1 MKFNKKIKLFSL
13 LSVFTLF
20 VFLVGCEDE
29 INDNISVSDS
39 FVGFSPDQVVDV
51 EIGGTLDVGVDL
63 YASAV
68 SAMDRTFELSYS
80 GTAVPSS
87 YVAPSSVTIAAGAT
101 KATIELVLTG
111 GNFTVNGSTIILS
124 MNQSAETDQVTSYTG
139 SFEDGSLEVVY
150 DTHTITAK
158 DLCLANLVTLDITFD
173 SYAEETAWQME
184 LDGNVIDSGGISN
197 GAFNFEYQ
205 GLDSFSKTWCLANGN
220 YNFIIYDY
228 YSDGICCTYGNGS
241 YSVTLGDGTVVAS
254 GGSFGADDV
263 TPFTL

>member
-101 KATIELVLTG
+101 KATIELVLS
-111 GNFTVNGSTIILS
+111 GNFTVNGSTIIIS
-124 MNQSAETDQVTSYTG
+124 TNQSADTDQVTSYTG
-139 SFEDGSLEVVY
+139 SFEDESLVVEY

-158 DLCLANLVTLDITFD
+158 DLCLANLVRLDITFD
-173 SYAEETAWQME
+173 NYAEETGWVML
-184 LDGNVIDSGGISN
+184 LDGNVIDFGGYDPAT
-197 GAFNFEYQ
+197 GYTFEYG
-205 GLDSFSKTWCLANGN
+205 GLDSFSKTWCLGSGF
-220 YNFIIYDY
+220 YTIVMFDY
-228 YSDGICCTYGNGS
+228 YSDGICCNYGNGS

-254 GGSFGADDV
+254 GGSFGSNES
-263 TPFTL
+263 TSFNL